1 MSPHLRLLLA
11 ALLSLPL
18 LSGCESLSYY
28 SQSLGGHLNLVNS
41 GRPVDRLIAD
51 PRSAPDLR
59 AQLTQARAIRA
70 FASERLALPDN
81 NSYRSY
87 VDTGREF
94 VTWAVFATPE
104 LSLEVRTWCFPVV
117 GCVPYRGY
125 FSKEAAFRYAQGLA
139 NEGDDVYVA
148 GIPAYSTLGW
158 TSDPLLNTMFL
169 RGDTYLASIVFH
181 ELTHQVVYVPGDA
194 AFNEAFAVSVEDSGT
209 VLWLEHKDDKA
220 ALKRY
225 RLSQRRNA
233 DFQALIARTRE
244 ELHRI
249 YTSNGSDAQKRAEK
263 AAAIGRLRARYRRL
277 KTRKWGGYSGYDAWF
292 SAPINNAK
300 LATISV
306 YNDLEP
312 AFARLLELCA
322 GDYERYYEAV
332 RRIGRLDLAQRR
344 EALEGATRCN

>member
-1 MSPHLRLLLA
+1 MPSHLRLLPV

-28 SQSLGGHLNLVNS
+28 SQSLGGHLELVNS
-41 GRPVDRLIAD
+41 GQRIDRLIAD

-59 AQLTQARAIRA
+59 AQLTEARAIRA

-94 VTWAVFATPE
+94 VSWAVFATPE
-104 LSLEVRTWCFPVV
+104 LSLEVRTWCFPIV

-125 FSKEAAFRYAQGLA
+125 FSRQEAFSYAKELA
-139 NEGDDVYVA
+139 DGGDDVYVA

-169 RGDTYLASIVFH
+169 RGDTYLASVVFH
-181 ELTHQVVYVPGDA
+181 ELTHQVVYVRGDA

-220 ALKRY
+220 GLKRY

-233 DFQALIARTRE
+233 DFQALVARTRE
-244 ELHRI
+244 ELHGI
-249 YTSNGSDAQKRAEK
+249 YTGNGSDAEKRAEK
-263 AAAIGRLRARYRRL
+263 AAAIERLRARYRRL
-277 KTRKWGGYSGYDAWF
+277 KTRKWDGYSGYDAWF
-292 SAPINNAK
+292 SEPINNAK

-312 AFARLLELCA
+312 AFSRLLELCA
-322 GDYERYYEAV
+322 SDYGRYYEAV
-332 RRIGRLDLAQRR
+332 RRIGRLDFARRR
-344 EALEGATRCN
+344 EVLEGATRCD